1 MAKIQS
7 VEPNVADLANG
18 WLKSY
23 KLDYKLEQESLN
35 TEIDQALNDY
45 YSKNGGVGGN
55 RPDAKLLLQDK
66 NLGNYP
72 ILIEYKGYKDKLVKL
87 DVDGKVANKTSKNQ
101 PDFKNINSYA
111 VNGAVHYANALLH
124 YTSYTDIIAIGM
136 TGYKNDAGKLEYEI
150 GVYYVSKSNFG
161 IGQKVDEYTDFSFL
175 KKSNFDGFIEKIQD
189 DVVTFPITDNGV
201 IDFDFMESFIAE
213 LSAYLTVSGLDNYEL
228 SSDEENTL
236 KNYQSLKWD
245 TYNLEKLFGKS
256 TRGKRLKGDGRI
268 AGTLPFVTAG
278 EASEGISAY
287 ISNDVEVFEKNTTTI
302 DMFGSAKYRNYKYG
316 ADDHVAVVH
325 TEAVPMK
332 AAIFVT
338 SACHKAAHTGK
349 FDYGHNF
356 YAKDADALDIQLP
369 TKDGKPDYDTM
380 TALISAV
387 QKLVIKDVVLYA
399 DRKIEGTRQM
409 LKSEL

>member
-1 MAKIQS
+1 MNASLNEKLRAVKWGEYNINKLFSKIQVNS
-7 VEPNVADLANG
+7 LKYKTKDLPSKITENYCLPALTAGIENQGLNNYVPYDGATVLKNVISISANG
-18 WLKSY
+18 A
-23 KLDYKLEQESLN
+23 N
-35 TEIDQALNDY
+35 TGATFYQSREFT
-45 YSKNGGVGGN
+45 V
-55 RPDAKLLLQDK
+55 LQDAYAIQWIYNDNALTANQFLFITSCIAK
-66 NLGNYP
+66 TIYGNYEWTNKAGWERIKRNIIFLP
-72 ILIEYKGYKDKLVKL
+72 QTS
-87 DVDGKVANKTSKNQ
+87 DGK
-101 PDFKNINSYA
+101 
-111 VNGAVHYANALLH
+111 
-124 YTSYTDIIAIGM
+124 
-136 TGYKNDAGKLEYEI
+136 
-150 GVYYVSKSNFG
+150 
-161 IGQKVDEYTDFSFL
+161 
-175 KKSNFDGFIEKIQD
+175 
-189 DVVTFPITDNGV
+189 
-201 IDFDFMESFIAE
+201 IDFDFMESFIAELEAERVAE

-228 SSDEENTL
+228 SNKEKAALE
-236 KNYQSLKWD
+236 NYQSLKWD
-245 TYNLEKLFGKS
+245 SYNLEKLFGKS
-256 TRGKRLKGDGRI
+256 TRGKRLKGDDRI

-387 QKLVIKDVVLYA
+387 QKLVIKDVVAYSN
-399 DRKIEGTRQM
+399 RKIKAT
-409 LKSEL
+409 KAVVK

>member
-1 MAKIQS
+1 MNA
-7 VEPNVADLANG
+7 
-18 WLKSY
+18 
-23 KLDYKLEQESLN
+23 SLN
-35 TEIDQALNDY
+35 EKLGTVKWGEFKYKEVFNRIEQGRRLKKDDQIDGTIPFVMSGTTNAGVVNY
-45 YSKNGGVGGN
+45 ISNPVASFPKNAITIDIFGNTFYRNYAFGAGDDTGV
-55 RPDAKLLLQDK
+55 
-66 NLGNYP
+66 YW
-72 ILIEYKGYKDKLVKL
+72 
-87 DVDGKVANKTSKNQ
+87 
-101 PDFKNINSYA
+101 
-111 VNGAVHYANALLH
+111 
-124 YTSYTDIIAIGM
+124 
-136 TGYKNDAGKLEYEI
+136 NDATAYSSNAMLFFAVAMQKSMMGRFSYGKKLRSSQSE
-150 GVYYVSKSNFG
+150 NFTMRLP
-161 IGQKVDEYTDFSFL
+161 V
-175 KKSNFDGFIEKIQD
+175 
-189 DVVTFPITDNGV
+189 TDNGS
-201 IDFDFMESFIAE
+201 INFDFMESFIAE

-228 SSDEENTL
+228 SNDEEDAL
-236 KNYQSLKWD
+236 KNFQSLKWD

-256 TRGKRLKGDGRI
+256 TRGKRLKGDDRI

-287 ISNDVEVFEKNTTTI
+287 ISNEVEVFEKNTTTI

-399 DRKIEGTRQM
+399 DRKIEGTRQI